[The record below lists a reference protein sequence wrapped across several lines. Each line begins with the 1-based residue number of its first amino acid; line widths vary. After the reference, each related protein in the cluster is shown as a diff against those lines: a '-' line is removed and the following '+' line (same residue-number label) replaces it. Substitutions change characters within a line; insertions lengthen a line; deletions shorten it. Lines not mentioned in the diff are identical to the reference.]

1 MSANLQRHHEFTKE
15 EYWRRESNT
24 GEKNEFQW
32 GQIYAMAGT
41 STDHNRIAGDVFAS
55 IHAQLRDKPCET
67 FIGDQRIEVEAT
79 TLQTYPD
86 IFVACPPFSYDANDA
101 HTMTDAVVIIEV
113 LSPSTANYDR
123 KEKFD
128 NYKRLKSL
136 RHYLLIEQKQ
146 AKITHHYKDASK
158 RWQSEDF
165 SSLDDAVELAAIECQ
180 LELREVYRRISFEDS
195 PNTRSET

>member
-15 EYWRRESNT
+15 EYWRRERNSI
-24 GEKNEFQW
+24 EKNEYFD

-41 STDHNRIAGDVFAS
+41 STNHNRIAVDVTVSLGNQLREEPCEVFAS
-55 IHAQLRDKPCET
+55 
-67 FIGDQRIEVEAT
+67 DQRIEVEKT
-79 TLQTYPD
+79 TLQTYPNVL
-86 IFVACPPFSYDANDA
+86 VACPPFSYDAGDK

-128 NYKRLKSL
+128 NYKQLKSL

-146 AKITHHYKDASK
+146 VKVTHHSK
-158 RWQSEDF
+158 VDGQWQSENF
-165 SSLDDAVELAAIECQ
+165 AARDDVVNLAAIDCQ
-180 LELREVYRRISFEDS
+180 LELREIYRRIDFDAS
-195 PNTRSET
+195 